1 MTTQIFTIEQTA
13 AIYGVS
19 IEAIKAQYLANAQGM
34 ERMYNKAIET
44 GKKVNGYTAE
54 QLKVKVE
61 EFKALAA

>member
-1 MTTQIFTIEQTA
+1 MKNITFTVEQTA
-13 AIYGVS
+13 KAFNVS
-19 IEAIKAQYLANAQGM
+19 VEAIKAQYAANAESM

-54 QLKVKVE
+54 QLKAKVE